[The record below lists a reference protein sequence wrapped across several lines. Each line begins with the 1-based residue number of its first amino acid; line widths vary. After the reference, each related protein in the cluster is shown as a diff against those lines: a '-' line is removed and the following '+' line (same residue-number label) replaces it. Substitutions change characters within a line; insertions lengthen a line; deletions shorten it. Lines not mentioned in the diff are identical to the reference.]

1 MSGRWQDPAADGHSC
16 RTVVYLTIRVRLRPE
31 TIDRG
36 FPSMD
41 RAEDMSR
48 RRLLATAAGAAAAAA
63 ATTALATAAASAA
76 PSGAAPSAHRR
87 PPRARAERFVD
98 NRFWTSREDWG
109 SGTANGTRTV
119 AKGRAGVEIA
129 TPAGTRDYPDPHT
142 GRSATWE
149 YAQWTGPAH
158 RPAVPATEAIAS
170 WNART
175 PTGTWIQVD
184 IEASYSDGST
194 SPWYVLGRWNAG
206 DDRQDA
212 RAPVIRRTSVD
223 DQSDGKTSVWTDT
236 LAVDDTGGSLRVV
249 AYRLRLT
256 LYREPGSTLTPTVW
270 RLGAMASAVP
280 DRFTVPA
287 SEPGLAKELK
297 VPRYSQ
303 EIHKGQYPEYD
314 NGGEAWCSPTS
325 SQMILEYWG
334 RGPTAADLAWV
345 DPSYAD
351 PQVCHAARFT
361 YDYQYGGCGN
371 WPFNAA
377 YAATYRDMQAV
388 VTRLGSLTDLE
399 TLIRAGIPVI
409 TSQSFLKE
417 ELTGAGYGTAGHL
430 MTVIGFTGSGDVI
443 ANDPASP
450 SNPAV
455 RRVYKRREWENIW
468 LRTRRKNAQGTVVSG
483 TGGVC
488 YLYFPAHLTKEQARA
503 LAAVGV
509 R

>member
-1 MSGRWQDPAADGHSC
+1 
-16 RTVVYLTIRVRLRPE
+16 
-31 TIDRG
+31 
-36 FPSMD
+36 MD
-41 RAEDMSR
+41 QAEGMSR
-48 RRLLATAAGAAAAAA
+48 RRILTTAAGAAVLAAV
-63 ATTALATAAASAA
+63 AASVA
-76 PSGAAPSAHRR
+76 PAGAAPASRRR
-87 PPRARAERFVD
+87 PPRAERLVD
-98 NRFWTSREDWG
+98 NRFWTSRKDWG
-109 SGTANGTRTV
+109 AGTANGTRVV

-129 TPAGTRDYPDPHT
+129 EPVGTTRYPDPHT
-142 GRSATWE
+142 GKATTWE

-158 RPAVPATEAIAS
+158 RPAAPATEAIAS

-175 PTGTWIQVD
+175 PTGTWIQVEM
-184 IEASYSDGST
+184 EATYADGT
-194 SPWYVLGRWNAG
+194 ASPWYVLGRWNSG
-206 DDRQDA
+206 DDREDA
-212 RAPVIRRTSVD
+212 DAAVIRRTSVD

-236 LAVDDTGGSLRVV
+236 LSVDDTASGLRVV

-256 LYREPGSTLTPTVW
+256 LYRTPGSALTPTVW

-287 SEPGLAKELK
+287 SAPGLAKELK

-334 RGPTAADLAWV
+334 RRPTAADLDWV
-345 DPSYAD
+345 DPAFAD

-377 YAATYRDMQAV
+377 YAATYQDMQGV
-388 VTRLGSLTDLE
+388 VTRLASLTDLE
-399 TLIRAGIPVI
+399 TLIRAGIPAI

-430 MTVIGFTGSGDVI
+430 MTVIGFTKSGDVI

-468 LRTRRKNAQGTVVSG
+468 LRTQRKNSQGTVVSG

-488 YLYFPAHLTKEQARA
+488 YLYFPARPTKEQTRA